1 MSSTVDKQILALW
14 QMVIQQIQPREVGV
28 ALELYCELVE
38 FDLDNKTANI
48 HVEHK
53 SVIKVINAEIPKL
66 ESAFEAVLRDSIKIH
81 LEVSQAE
88 SESVEQAKIL
98 TDERYAWSKAVST
111 VDATN
116 QGLGASYQ
124 WNGLNFRSK
133 SEIKIAQALDE
144 RGVLYFP
151 NARGRLSLNYRRV
164 NREADFLICC
174 EGRWGILECDGGIYH
189 QTAADDH
196 ARDLLWNAHGVWFIK
211 RFSSS
216 ECHNNPTKVV
226 DLFLEMLRL
235 FSEQNAGGRT

>member
-1 MSSTVDKQILALW
+1 MSRPVYKQILALW
-14 QMVIQQIQPREVGV
+14 QMVIQQIQPREIGV
-28 ALELYCELVE
+28 ALKLYSKLVE
-38 FDLDNKTANI
+38 FDLDNKTATI
-48 HVEHK
+48 HVDK
-53 SVIKVINAEIPKL
+53 PVIKVINAEIPKL

-88 SESVEQAKIL
+88 SESVDQVEIP
-98 TDERYAWSKAVST
+98 TDERCAWSEEVST

-116 QGLGASYQ
+116 QGLGSPYQ

-164 NREADFLICC
+164 NREADFLICH
-174 EGRWGILECDGGIYH
+174 EGRWGILEYDGGIYH

-216 ECHNNPTKVV
+216 ECYNNPTEVV
-226 DLFLEMLRL
+226 DLFLEVLKL
-235 FSEQNAGGRT
+235 FSEQNAGGRTQ